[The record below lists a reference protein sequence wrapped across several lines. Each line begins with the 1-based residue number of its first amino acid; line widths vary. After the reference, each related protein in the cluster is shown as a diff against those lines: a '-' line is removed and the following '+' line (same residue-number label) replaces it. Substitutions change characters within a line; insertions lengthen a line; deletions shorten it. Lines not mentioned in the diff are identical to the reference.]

1 MHYSTDGMSGE
12 KVREEL
18 NKYVRLFEVA
28 YETLLFIKNP
38 RFAGDPREL
47 AEKAHDLIQ
56 RYPYDDRYMCGG
68 SKMREEMEAQAATV
82 SPIDAP

>member
-1 MHYSTDGMSGE
+1 MQYDTDSMSE
-12 KVREEL
+12 KKVRSEL

-28 YETLLFIKNP
+28 YETLLFIKSP

-47 AEKAHDLIQ
+47 AEKAHALIQ

-68 SKMREEMEAQAATV
+68 NKLREEMEAEAAKA
-82 SPIDAP
+82 SPAEVP